1 MSVAHAHPAGSV
13 VVVRDEEWVV
23 SSSERAGDGWK
34 VRCVGRTELVRGT
47 TATFFSSLDDI
58 EQLDPAK
65 AELVQDTSPGF
76 RRSRLWVEAVRRK
89 TPVPLHEPG
98 LTVAQH
104 MLLDTNQ
111 YQRQAVQ
118 KALDPTRL
126 RPRLLIAD
134 AVGLGKTLEIGMT
147 LAELQ
152 RRGRADRVLV
162 VTPRHVLEQMQFEL
176 WTRFAIPLVRL
187 DSEGIAKVR
196 QQLPASRNPF
206 TFFPK
211 VIVSIDTLKS
221 ARYRAH
227 LEHHR
232 WDVVVIDEAHNLA
245 RSSTLN
251 SQLARTIAP
260 NTEALILAS
269 ATPHNGDAE
278 SFANLVNLLDP
289 TAIIDRSDYDL
300 RDIRHLF
307 IRRHRNS
314 PEVARE
320 VNTTWAARPVPQILP
335 VQASAAEDALATEL
349 SRVWLHPPDDA
360 APVPGKGRHLFPWTL
375 AKAFLSSPA
384 ALLETVQNRQKTLA
398 DKGESHTAEGSALAR
413 LAELAEAAENDGSA
427 KLNALVEHLRTIGV
441 RRGSDVRV
449 VLFTERLATLHWLR
463 RTLPTALKLPEDAF
477 AVLHGGLQDTEQL
490 EVVDAFGRSG
500 SPIRILL
507 TGDVA
512 SEGVNLHKQCHHLV
526 HVDIPWSLIR
536 IEQRN
541 GRIDRYGQ
549 VHPPQITALAFTTT
563 DARFT
568 GDVRVIAKL
577 LDKEH
582 AAHTALGDAASL
594 LDLHDVDRE
603 EAAIR
608 KALAEG
614 RDLDDVVPEPSQLTP
629 AVSGLAVLEFL
640 NTQAAAT
647 PPPVPEWEE
656 RGLFA
661 TELDFLREALH
672 EAFTAPAA
680 PLEAG
685 GVGWREHPDEGV
697 VELVPP
703 ADLMSRLTALPQS
716 YLSERK
722 VRDRLLLATTRTAA
736 DESLRLARAGETT
749 QWPTAH
755 YLSPLHPVLDWA
767 VDRALSRLGRNHVP
781 VALADV
787 DVPTAITLG
796 TLSNRRGQVVLRSI
810 VAQEFHDGASEPM
823 VVEDV
828 ATLLHD
834 SGFTKA
840 SSNTGAEIDLPRH
853 QPLIPAAVSQM
864 RRWMQTLHD
873 LRGAAVVEPI
883 EQAKQRIAGWSE
895 QAEALASTRAPAQAT
910 RLRRDADRIRRDT
923 TDLAESLTA
932 RPDPMV
938 RVLLLLL
945 PRAEGQ

>member
-1 MSVAHAHPAGSV
+1 MFVAQAHPAGSI

-23 SSSERAGDGWK
+23 SSSEPAGDGWK
-34 VRCVGRTELVRGT
+34 VRCLGRTELVRGT

-104 MLLDTNQ
+104 MLLDTNE

-118 KALDPTRL
+118 KALDPARL

-251 SQLARTIAP
+251 SQLARTVAP

-289 TAIIDRSDYDL
+289 TAIVDRSDYDL
-300 RDIRHLF
+300 RDIKHLF

-320 VNTTWAARPVPQILP
+320 VNTTWAARPAPRVLA
-335 VQASAAEDALATEL
+335 VQASPAEDALAAEL
-349 SRVWLHPPDDA
+349 SEVWLHPREGS
-360 APVPGKGRHLFPWTL
+360 APVTGHGRHLFPWTL
-375 AKAFLSSPA
+375 AKSFLSSPA

-413 LAELAEAAENDGSA
+413 LADLADAADGKGSA
-427 KLNALVEHLRTIGV
+427 KLEALVGHLESIGI

-449 VLFTERLATLHWLR
+449 VVFTERLATLHWLR
-463 RTLPTALKLPEDAF
+463 RTLPTALDLPEDAF

-500 SPIRILL
+500 TPIRVLL

-549 VHPPQITALAFTTT
+549 VHPPQITALALTTT
-563 DARFT
+563 DERFS
-568 GDVRVIAKL
+568 GDVRVITKL

-594 LDLHDVDRE
+594 LDLHDVERE

-608 KALAEG
+608 KALSEG
-614 RDLDDVVPEPSQLTP
+614 RDLDDVVQEPSQLTP

-640 NTQAAAT
+640 NAQAAAT

-661 TELDFLREALH
+661 TEVDFLREALH

-697 VELVPP
+697 VELVPS
-703 ADLMSRLTALPQS
+703 ADLMTRLTALPQS
-716 YLSERK
+716 YLAERK
-722 VRDRLLLATTRTAA
+722 VRERLLLAITRTAA

-749 QWPTAH
+749 QWPAAH

-767 VDRALSRLGRNHVP
+767 VDRALSQLGRNHVP

-787 DVPTAITLG
+787 QVPTAITLG

-810 VAQEFHDGASEPM
+810 VAQQFLDAAAEPI
-823 VVEDV
+823 VLEDV
-828 ATLLHD
+828 AALLDD
-834 SGFTKA
+834 SGFTKGSA
-840 SSNTGAEIDLPRH
+840 NTGAVIDLARH
-853 QPLIPAAVSQM
+853 QPLVPAAVTQM
-864 RRWMQTLHD
+864 RRSMQTLHA
-873 LRGAAVVEPI
+873 LRTAALEEPI
-883 EQAKQRIAGWSE
+883 RQAKQRIAAWSE
-895 QAEALASTRAPAQAT
+895 QADALAASRAPAQAT
-910 RLRRDADRIRRDT
+910 RWLRDVDRTRRDA
-923 TDLAESLTA
+923 TDMAESLTA

>member
-1 MSVAHAHPAGSV
+1 M
-13 VVVRDEEWVV
+13 
-23 SSSERAGDGWK
+23 
-34 VRCVGRTELVRGT
+34 
-47 TATFFSSLDDI
+47 
-58 EQLDPAK
+58 
-65 AELVQDTSPGF
+65 
-76 RRSRLWVEAVRRK
+76 
-89 TPVPLHEPG
+89 
-98 LTVAQH
+98 
-104 MLLDTNQ
+104 
-111 YQRQAVQ
+111 
-118 KALDPTRL
+118 
-126 RPRLLIAD
+126 
-134 AVGLGKTLEIGMT
+134 GLGKTLEIGMT

-251 SQLARTIAP
+251 SQLARTVAP

-289 TAIIDRSDYDL
+289 TAIVDRSDYDL

-320 VNTTWAARPVPQILP
+320 VNTTWAARPVPQVLP
-335 VQASAAEDALATEL
+335 IEASPAEDALATEL
-349 SRVWLHPPDDA
+349 SQVWLHPREGT
-360 APVPGKGRHLFPWTL
+360 APVTGQGRHLFPWTL

-398 DKGESHTAEGSALAR
+398 DKGESHTAEGSALTR
-413 LAELAEAAENDGSA
+413 LAELAEAADDQGSA
-427 KLNALVEHLRTIGV
+427 KLDALVEHLQAIGI

-463 RTLPTALKLPEDAF
+463 HALPTALKLPDGAF
-477 AVLHGGLQDTEQL
+477 AVLHCGLQDTEQL

-500 SPIRILL
+500 SPIRVLL

-549 VHPPQITALAFTTT
+549 VHPPQITALALTTT
-563 DARFT
+563 DERFS
-568 GDVRVIAKL
+568 GDVRVITKL

-614 RDLDDVVPEPSQLTP
+614 RDLDEVVPEPSQLTP

-640 NTQAAAT
+640 NARAAAT

-661 TELDFLREALH
+661 GEVDFLREALH
-672 EAFTAPAA
+672 EAFKAPAA
-680 PLEAG
+680 SPEAG
-685 GVGWREHPDEGV
+685 GVGWREHTDDGV

-703 ADLMSRLTALPQS
+703 ADLITRLTALPQS
-716 YLSERK
+716 YL
-722 VRDRLLLATTRTAA
+722 A
-736 DESLRLARAGETT
+736 
-749 QWPTAH
+749 
-755 YLSPLHPVLDWA
+755 
-767 VDRALSRLGRNHVP
+767 
-781 VALADV
+781 
-787 DVPTAITLG
+787 
-796 TLSNRRGQVVLRSI
+796 
-810 VAQEFHDGASEPM
+810 
-823 VVEDV
+823 
-828 ATLLHD
+828 
-834 SGFTKA
+834 
-840 SSNTGAEIDLPRH
+840 
-853 QPLIPAAVSQM
+853 
-864 RRWMQTLHD
+864 
-873 LRGAAVVEPI
+873 
-883 EQAKQRIAGWSE
+883 
-895 QAEALASTRAPAQAT
+895 
-910 RLRRDADRIRRDT
+910 
-923 TDLAESLTA
+923 
-932 RPDPMV
+932 
-938 RVLLLLL
+938 
-945 PRAEGQ
+945 

>member
-1 MSVAHAHPAGSV
+1 MSVGQTHPAGSV

-34 VRCVGRTELVRGT
+34 VRCAGRTELVRGT
-47 TATFFSSLDDI
+47 TATFFDSLDKID
-58 EQLDPAK
+58 QLDPAK
-65 AELVQDTSPGF
+65 AELVQDTSPNF

-104 MLLDTNQ
+104 MLLDTNE

-118 KALDPTRL
+118 KALDPRRL

-221 ARYRAH
+221 ARYRTH
-227 LEHHR
+227 LEHHH

-251 SQLARTIAP
+251 SQLARTVAP

-289 TAIIDRSDYDL
+289 TAIVDRSDYDL
-300 RDIRHLF
+300 RDIQSLF

-320 VNTTWAARPVPQILP
+320 VNTTWAARPVPQLLP
-335 VQASAAEDALATEL
+335 VVASPAEDALATEL
-349 SRVWLHPPDDA
+349 SEVWLHPREGA
-360 APVPGKGRHLFPWTL
+360 APVTGQGRHLFPWTL

-413 LAELAEAAENDGSA
+413 LAELAEVAEGQGSA
-427 KLNALVEHLRTIGV
+427 KLDALLTHLRSIGI
-441 RRGSDVRV
+441 RRGSDIRV

-463 RTLPTALKLPEDAF
+463 RTLPAALKLPDEAF
-477 AVLHGGLQDTEQL
+477 AVLHGAMQDTEQL

-500 SPIRILL
+500 SPIRVLL

-549 VHPPQITALAFTTT
+549 VHPPQITALALTTS
-563 DARFT
+563 DERFS
-568 GDVRVIAKL
+568 GDVRVITRL

-614 RDLDDVVPEPSQLTP
+614 LDLDEVVPEPAQLTP

-640 NTQAAAT
+640 NSAAAAT
-647 PPPVPEWEE
+647 PPTVPEWEE

-661 TELDFLREALH
+661 SEVDFLREALH
-672 EAFTAPAA
+672 EAFKAPAA
-680 PLEAG
+680 SPEAG
-685 GVGWREHPDEGV
+685 GVGWREHDDEGV
-697 VELVPP
+697 AELVPP
-703 ADLMSRLTALPQS
+703 ADLMTRLTALPQS

-736 DESLRLARAGETT
+736 EESLRLARAGETT

-767 VDRALSRLGRNHVP
+767 VDRALSQLGRNHVP

-787 DVPTAITLG
+787 QVPTAITLG
-796 TLSNRRGQVVLRSI
+796 TLSNHRGQVVLRSI
-810 VAQEFHDGASEPM
+810 VAQEFHDGAAEPM

-828 ATLLHD
+828 ATLLDD
-834 SGFTKA
+834 SGFTRA
-840 SSNTGAEIDLPRH
+840 SANTGAEIDLLRH
-853 QPLIPAAVSQM
+853 QPLVPAAVSQM

-873 LRGAAVVEPI
+873 LRVAAVVEPI
-883 EQAKQRIAGWSE
+883 EQAKERIEGWSE
-895 QAEALASTRAPAQAT
+895 QAEALASTRTPAQAT
-910 RLRRDADRIRRDT
+910 KSRRDIERIRRDANQ
-923 TDLAESLTA
+923 LAESLAA

-945 PRAEGQ
+945 PRKEGQ